1 MHVYLFSWKVG
12 NCIRLRGNW
21 WWISL
26 RSDTNKVICS
36 PIYFCTCSVCVSS
49 RERSQLVKCVYLPQ
63 EFMCLRT
70 FLYPTGATGTGD
82 LFEGDILLELG
93 EEPYGGMQQTRS
105 RIRRD
110 DVMTSSGQEAQTM
123 ESDPDYTH
131 IWPNN
136 TVYYTFAQTLGKCI
150 LGYSIVAQVC
160 T

>member
-1 MHVYLFSWKVG
+1 MLLFC
-12 NCIRLRGNW
+12 NF
-21 WWISL
+21 
-26 RSDTNKVICS
+26 SDKT
-36 PIYFCTCSVCVSS
+36 
-49 RERSQLVKCVYLPQ
+49 E
-63 EFMCLRT
+63 
-70 FLYPTGATGTGD
+70 TGKF
-82 LFEGDILLELG
+82 FEGDIRLKPG
-93 EEPYGGMQQTRS
+93 EDPYEGTIS

-110 DVMTSSGQEAQTM
+110 DIMTSSGQEAQMM